1 MIKSNNYNQS
11 DSEKS
16 NNDFLSASMTSLKS
30 TTQNDN
36 QMGARSN
43 SYSIPISI
51 NKPIK
56 YAFNIVLHS
65 VGIDIMNP
73 KDFIE
78 AIYSYLLEEKNSQRT
93 EEFKKKI
100 ENFVKTFIFFL
111 VNCKFS
117 SLEQTFGVEENFLKI
132 LLKKQLF
139 KCNYLRHHSTESYK
153 KKDNLQEKNFFII
166 YNIIKSIEYKYGINI
181 IGIGNYKENR
191 KDVLYPCELKFN
203 WLIKFVDYLIV
214 GYLSRNNIIPFSQF
228 INSLDMKK
236 EIEKF
241 DRERS
246 FDLSNFYC
254 QEKEER
260 FIKKLIYVVENV
272 IYHLIN
278 KK

>member
-1 MIKSNNYNQS
+1 MMKSNFNQS

-16 NNDFLSASMTSLKS
+16 NNDYLTASFTTLKS

-36 QMGARSN
+36 PLGPRSN

-51 NKPIK
+51 NKSIK
-56 YAFNIVLHS
+56 SAFNIVLQS
-65 VGIDIMNP
+65 IGIDIMNP
-73 KDFIE
+73 TDFIE
-78 AIYSYLLEEKNSQRT
+78 AIYSYLLEENNSQRT

-100 ENFVKTFIFFL
+100 ENFVKNFIFFL

-139 KCNYLRHHSTESYK
+139 KCNYLRHHSIESYK
-153 KKDNLQEKNFFII
+153 KKDNIQEKNFFII
-166 YNIIKSIEYKYGINI
+166 YNVIKSIEYKYGINI
-181 IGIGNYKENR
+181 IGIGNYKENK
-191 KDVLYPCELKFN
+191 KDSLYSCELKFN
-203 WLIKFVDYLIV
+203 WFIKFIDYLIV
-214 GYLSRNNIIPFSQF
+214 GYLNKNNIIPFSQF
-228 INSLDMKK
+228 INSLEMKK

-241 DRERS
+241 DRERA

-254 QEKEER
+254 QEKEEK